1 MREPAIR
8 KGLTPDYWY
17 RLRMSESFPAA
28 VGRANYGK
36 YIDQIQEELKKI
48 IEEVGTGKTSAEV
61 ERTQMRLQE
70 LFRGQTMELS
80 KEVGFAGNH
89 VLAFMTATALIATAW
104 VSFYLRRATSDI
116 SKSPEDRLALVD
128 MLESMNLAL
137 QRVIE
142 ESIKHADLS
151 RA

>member
-1 MREPAIR
+1 
-8 KGLTPDYWY
+8 
-17 RLRMSESFPAA
+17 MSESFPAA

-61 ERTQMRLQE
+61 ERTQVRLQE
-70 LFRGQTMELS
+70 LFRTQSNELS

-89 VLAFMTATALIATAW
+89 VLAFMTATAIIATAW
-104 VSFYLRRATSDI
+104 VSFYLRRATSDL

-142 ESIKHADLS
+142 ESIKHADL
-151 RA
+151 AQQ